1 MKTLS
6 LFKFLIVF
14 ALWLLPGIS
23 HAQNTILVFGDSLS
37 AGYGVPREA
46 AWVSL
51 LQQELQRSHP
61 QYKVINAS
69 ISGETSSGGVQR
81 MAGALRQHQPGIV
94 ILELGAND
102 GLRGTS
108 LGVTEKNLGTLI
120 RQAKGAKCKVLL
132 LGMQLPPNYG
142 ADYTTRFKTL
152 YVRLAQRHQVALL
165 PFMLQGVPAEQF
177 QADNLHPNAEAQ
189 PLIMQ
194 SVLQKLKP
202 LL

>member
-1 MKTLS
+1 M
-6 LFKFLIVF
+6 
-14 ALWLLPGIS
+14 LPGIS
-23 HAQNTILVFGDSLS
+23 HARNSILVFGDCLS

-69 ISGETSSGGVQR
+69 ISGETTSGGVQR

-94 ILELGAND
+94 IIELGAND
-102 GLRGTS
+102 GLRGTP
-108 LGVTEKNLGTLI
+108 LAVTEKNLDVLI

-152 YVRLAQRHQVALL
+152 YTKLAQRHQVALL

-177 QADNLHPNAEAQ
+177 QADNLHPGAEAQ
-189 PLIMQ
+189 PLIMRT
-194 SVLQKLKP
+194 VLQKLKP